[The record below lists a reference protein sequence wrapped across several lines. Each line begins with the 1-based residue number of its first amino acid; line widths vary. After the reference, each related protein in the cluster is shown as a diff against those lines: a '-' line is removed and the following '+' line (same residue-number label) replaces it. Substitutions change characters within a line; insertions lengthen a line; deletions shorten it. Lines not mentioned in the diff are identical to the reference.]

1 MNKVIFV
8 LLLFPLLFNIAFS
21 DLPALPNSTCD
32 NTALIAQIQQ
42 TQSMVVST
50 SEALGAKLAQMG
62 NDLNYANQK
71 INSIEAQN
79 AELKAEIATRPSS
92 AILVLVVMASGGII
106 AGIFISLKAAGKW

>member
-1 MNKVIFV
+1 MRKVILV

-32 NTALIAQIQQ
+32 NTALVAQIQQ

-50 SEALGAKLAQMG
+50 SEALGAKLVQLS

-106 AGIFISLKAAGKW
+106 SSVFIGLRISGKW